1 MKKSNIYPSIVLG
14 CVCVAVA
21 LLLSGINMFTA
32 PIIADRQDAD
42 ANAAL
47 LEVLPNG
54 KDFKP
59 LEITDAYP
67 EVITDGWKA
76 DGGFVFKATVNGY
89 KPGLVI
95 MCGIDAEGKIAGVKH
110 IVTNETYGFEAELN
124 GAYVG
129 DTIDSAE
136 LIIATGATS
145 KSMTSLAY
153 FDAVKASL
161 QAAVI
166 AGGGSVDVRNPEQIL
181 QDNLNAALGTTDV
194 KFSRWIATEIVT
206 GVDKVYAAEG
216 GAGYVFVIGE
226 SFIGVNESG
235 VVTQGVSE
243 ENATA
248 AVAAYEIVSASKLTK
263 LTELPSGIKKNVLAA
278 YVTESGNYLFE
289 LEGYGFYDAY
299 GSSIKITVTI
309 SAEGKIIDCATTDQH
324 KDEGY
329 GQSATEEYSAQFV
342 GVDAETLKS
351 STDLG
356 AISSATYTTQGY
368 RKALQAAFDAF
379 AKITAEGG
387 NEQ

>member
-1 MKKSNIYPSIVLG
+1 MCI
-14 CVCVAVA
+14 AAA
-21 LLLSGINMFTA
+21 LLLSVINMFTW
-32 PIIADRQDAD
+32 PIIDGLQGEA

-47 LEVLPNG
+47 LEVLPG
-54 KDFKP
+54 TTAKDFTS

-67 EVITDGWKA
+67 EVITEGWKA
-76 DGGFVFKATVNGY
+76 NAGYVFKAKVNGFQ
-89 KPGLVI
+89 PGLVI
-95 MCGIDAEGKIAGVKH
+95 MCGIDKEGKITGVKH
-110 IVTNETYGFEAELN
+110 IVSNETYGLETELN

-129 DTIDSAE
+129 DTLDSAE
-136 LIIATGATS
+136 LIIATGAS
-145 KSMTSLAY
+145 PESMTSIAY

-166 AGGGSVDVRNPEQIL
+166 AAGGSVDVRGPEQIL
-181 QDNLNAALGTTDV
+181 QDNLNAALGLTDV
-194 KFSRWIATEIVT
+194 KFKRWIATEVVT
-206 GVDKVYAAEG
+206 GVDKVYAPESG
-216 GAGYVFVIGE
+216 SGYVFVIGE

-235 VVTQGVSE
+235 VVTEGVSE
-243 ENATA
+243 ENAA
-248 AVAAYEIVSASKLTK
+248 AATEAYAVVSASKLTK
-263 LTELPSGIKKNVLAA
+263 LDELPAGVKKNVLAA

-289 LEGYGFYDAY
+289 LEGYGFYHAY

-309 SAEGKIIDCATTDQH
+309 SGEGKIIDCATTEQH

-379 AKITAEGG
+379 DKITAEGG
-387 NEQ
+387 NE